1 MQAEWESLKEGFA
14 LEPDD
19 RTRADVLTQQHS
31 QMSLDEEVRT
41 FVFDLVGDLEHLFS
55 TSSAAGLPAGLAGV
69 LLSRNRPLILGT
81 VLVILS
87 LSLIA
92 ASGGRSGGRAGV
104 APPGPNR

>member
-1 MQAEWESLKEGFA
+1 MQAEWESIKEGFA
-14 LEPDD
+14 LGPDD

-41 FVFDLVGDLEHLFS
+41 FLFDLMGDLEHLFS
-55 TSSAAGLPAGLAGV
+55 TSSAAGLPAGLVRV

-92 ASGGRSGGRAGV
+92 ASAGRRAGV